1 MRIILSRKGF
11 DSSKDNG
18 EIPSPIMPCGRLLS
32 LPIPVTPEQMA
43 NGEVGIPYTHLKFDG
58 QPISEIINRLSNG
71 RFDANRPSHLDPD
84 LDRNRFEPR
93 VQGWMRTLGQQGPP
107 AGILDNNKVE
117 KGDLFLFFGWFRRTR
132 YENSQLRYLQPRKGG
147 KKLHVIFG
155 WLQIE
160 RILDVQKNQH
170 QDEFPMWLHYH
181 PHIVNRNIRANN
193 RNIYT
198 NNKIYIAAEHLILD
212 GFSVRGA
219 GTFPCFKRSLQL
231 TAPEEKARAHWCL
244 PKWLQNN
251 LPGFTL
257 PSRKN
262 KNWQCNNGYVPFDS
276 DGRGQEFVFKV
287 PDPDN
292 PEVMKWLK
300 SLFGDCC

>member
-32 LPIPVTPEQMA
+32 LPIPVTKVAER
-43 NGEVGIPYTHLKFDG
+43 GIPYDNLRFDG
-58 QPISEIINRLSNG
+58 KPLSEIINQLSGGQFNYPK
-71 RFDANRPSHLDPD
+71 AHLDPD
-84 LDRNRFEPR
+84 IERNRFEPR
-93 VQGWMRTLGQQGPP
+93 VQGWKRTLGQQGPP

-132 YENSQLRYLQPRKGG
+132 YEDGQLEYVPPKEGG
-147 KKLHVIFG
+147 KDIHVIFG
-155 WLQIE
+155 WLQIHRVLE
-160 RILDVQKNQH
+160 VQRDQR

-181 PHIVNRNIRANN
+181 PHIVNRK
-193 RNIYT
+193 IYT
-198 NNKIYIAAEHLILD
+198 NNKIYIAAEHLTLD
-212 GFSVRGA
+212 GLSGRGA
-219 GTFPCFKRSLQL
+219 GTFPCFKPSLQL

-262 KNWQCNNGYVPFDS
+262 KNWQCYNGYVPFDS
-276 DGRGQEFVFKV
+276 GGRGQEFVFEV
-287 PDPDN
+287 PGPVN
-292 PEVMKWLK
+292 QEAINWLK
-300 SLFGDCC
+300 GLFEGCC

>member
-1 MRIILSRKGF
+1 MKIILSRKGF
-11 DSSKDNG
+11 DSSNG
-18 EIPSPIMPCGRLLS
+18 GYASPIMPDGRLLS
-32 LPIPVTPEQMA
+32 LPIPVTPKQME
-43 NGEVGIPYTHLKFDG
+43 NGESGIPYDNLRFDG
-58 QPISEIINRLSNG
+58 KPLSEIINQLSGGQFNYPK
-71 RFDANRPSHLDPD
+71 AHLDPD

-93 VQGWMRTLGQQGPP
+93 VQGWKRTLGQQGPP

-132 YENSQLRYLQPRKGG
+132 YENGQLEYVPPKEGG
-147 KKLHVIFG
+147 NHVIFG

-160 RILDVQKNQH
+160 RILEVQKDQH

-212 GFSVRGA
+212 GFSMRGA

-231 TAPEEKARAHWCL
+231 TAPGEKKSRWCL
-244 PKWLQNN
+244 PKWLKNE
-251 LPGFTL
+251 LPGFTR
-257 PSRKN
+257 PSCTN

-292 PEVMKWLK
+292 PEMMKWLK
-300 SLFGDCC
+300 SLFEDCC